1 MATTPL
7 SRNAFADPAIPTF
20 ADLIARVKA
29 DPTIPK
35 RRRQNWV
42 WALKALPRS
51 VGNDPAA
58 IPAHPEFLR
67 AIFKRAAP
75 ASVGLKQAAWN
86 NVRSLIGKAL
96 EWAGLA
102 SMPGHYQAPFI
113 LEWQQ
118 LWDQLPAG
126 KNAMRMQL
134 SRLLHFCSALRIA
147 PVDVNDEVLTGVY
160 ILAIVRYRE

>member
-51 VGNDPAA
+51 VGKDPAA

-86 NVRSLIGKAL
+86 NVRSLIADSDGSRPL
-96 EWAGLA
+96 FRDDLA
-102 SMPGHYQAPFI
+102 RHSDLISLGIP
-113 LEWQQ
+113 
-118 LWDQLPAG
+118 
-126 KNAMRMQL
+126 R
-134 SRLLHFCSALRIA
+134 
-147 PVDVNDEVLTGVY
+147 
-160 ILAIVRYRE
+160 